1 MEKSDYSALTTPL
14 RPAQPLS
21 HRLVLVHRQRRWFG
35 GIALLL
41 TVLLLA
47 AVWPAIQQPGYAT
60 RLLAAL
66 YGSSLGLLA
75 TLLGAVLVLVLPRQV
90 QQSWLDDALSVS
102 GGMMLA
108 AAIFSLLEPAR
119 LQLTAAQPELGLFNT
134 QLLLAFA
141 TLSGAALLA
150 WLERWLPHSH
160 PVAGDNVAALRQQHS
175 LAQPLGQHAALYQQQ
190 HNMVLQRLAAQR
202 LWLFV
207 VAIGLHNVPEG
218 LAVGIGFAGP
228 DLLLGSGVSLAIALQ
243 DVPEGFAM
251 ALVLQKL
258 QLPLR
263 QVLGWSLAAAILEPV
278 GAVLASCVCQVL
290 GQSLALAYPLLLALA
305 AGAMLFVVLHEVIP
319 EVQSAGR
326 SSATHRSSLWL
337 LAGFLLM
344 WTLDS
349 EAFLALWRA

>member
-1 MEKSDYSALTTPL
+1 MDKSEYCATTTPL
-14 RPAQPLS
+14 QPAQPSVPKLTLTPR
-21 HRLVLVHRQRRWFG
+21 HRWFG
-35 GIALLL
+35 CIALLL
-41 TVLLLA
+41 TLLLLA
-47 AVWPAIQQPGYAT
+47 AVWPAMQQPEFAK
-60 RLLAAL
+60 RLLAAI

-75 TLLGAVLVLVLPRQV
+75 TLFGAVLVLALPRQV

-119 LQLTAAQPELGLFNT
+119 LQLTSVQPELGLFSA
-134 QLLLAFA
+134 QLLLALA
-141 TLSGAALLA
+141 TLSGAGLLA

-160 PVAGDNVAALRQQHS
+160 LVAGDNAAALRRQHP
-175 LAQPLGQHAALYQQQ
+175 LAQSLGQNQGLNLLQTH
-190 HNMVLQRLAAQR
+190 MVSQR

-251 ALVLQKL
+251 ALVLKKL
-258 QLPLR
+258 QVPLR
-263 QVLGWSLAAAILEPV
+263 QVLGWSLAAALLEPG
-278 GAVLASCVCQVL
+278 GAVLASCIGQAL

-305 AGAMLFVVLHEVIP
+305 GGAMLFVVLHEVIP
-319 EVQSAGR
+319 EVQTVGR

-337 LAGFLLM
+337 LLGFLLM

-349 EAFLALWRA
+349 EAFLALWRE

>member
-1 MEKSDYSALTTPL
+1 MDKSDYSALTTPL
-14 RPAQPLS
+14 RPARPLGHS
-21 HRLVLVHRQRRWFG
+21 LALTPRHRRWFG

-47 AVWPAIQQPGYAT
+47 AVWPAIQQPGFVT
-60 RLLAAL
+60 RLLAAV

-75 TLLGAVLVLVLPRQV
+75 TLFGAVLVLALPRQV
-90 QQSWLDDALSVS
+90 QQRWLDDALSVS

-119 LQLTAAQPELGLFNT
+119 LQLAAVQPGLGVFSA
-134 QLLLAFA
+134 QLLLAIA
-141 TLSGAALLA
+141 TLSGAVLLA

-160 PVAGDNVAALRQQHS
+160 PVAGDNAAAQRQHQPWAQPQGQNAGQNLQQHR
-175 LAQPLGQHAALYQQQ
+175 
-190 HNMVLQRLAAQR
+190 MVSQR

-207 VAIGLHNVPEG
+207 LAIGLHNVPEG

-263 QVLGWSLAAAILEPV
+263 QVLGWSLAAALLEPV
-278 GAVLASCVCQVL
+278 GAVLASCIGQAL
-290 GQSLALAYPLLLALA
+290 GQGLALAYPLLLALA
-305 AGAMLFVVLHEVIP
+305 AGAMLFVVLHEVMP
-319 EVQSAGR
+319 EVQTAGH

-349 EAFLALWRA
+349 EAFLALWRS

>member
-14 RPAQPLS
+14 RPARPLA
-21 HRLVLVHRQRRWFG
+21 HQLALTPRHRRWFG
-35 GIALLL
+35 GIALVL

-47 AVWPAIQQPGYAT
+47 AVWPAMQQPGFAT
-60 RLLAAL
+60 RLLAAI

-75 TLLGAVLVLVLPRQV
+75 TLFGAVLVLALPRQV
-90 QQSWLDDALSVS
+90 QQRWLDDALSVS

-119 LQLTAAQPELGLFNT
+119 LQLTAAQPELGLFNA
-134 QLLLAFA
+134 QLLLALA

-160 PVAGDNVAALRQQHS
+160 PVAGDNAAAQRHQYPSAQPQGQNLQQHR
-175 LAQPLGQHAALYQQQ
+175 
-190 HNMVLQRLAAQR
+190 MVSQR

-207 VAIGLHNVPEG
+207 LAIGLHNVPEG

-258 QLPLR
+258 RLPLR
-263 QVLGWSLAAAILEPV
+263 QVLGWSLAAALLEPV
-278 GAVLASCVCQVL
+278 GAVLASCIGQVL

-305 AGAMLFVVLHEVIP
+305 AGAMLFVVLHEVMP

-337 LAGFLLM
+337 LTGFLLM

-349 EAFLALWRA
+349 EAFLALWRS